1 MRRGPRASCLFT
13 PAERKPMSNT
23 PTTKSTRPRKMT
35 ITEIAQ
41 AQLRL
46 RRRLED
52 YLIDNRHL
60 NAAEKRFYQAIIEL
74 LYCIRPWDSGSE
86 AIIDSVR
93 KLMLKPALRE
103 AFSRSTTNSSEDRP
117 CVPSPSELFF

>member
-1 MRRGPRASCLFT
+1 MRYGPRASCLFT
-13 PAERKPMSNT
+13 PAERRTMSNS
-23 PTTKSTRPRKMT
+23 PTTDSTRPRKMT
-35 ITEIAQ
+35 TTEIAR

-52 YLIDNRHL
+52 YLVENQHPT
-60 NAAEKRFYQAIIEL
+60 AEKRFYQAMIEL

-86 AIIDSVR
+86 TIVDSAR

-103 AFSRSTTNSSEDRP
+103 AFSRSTTNSSEGRP